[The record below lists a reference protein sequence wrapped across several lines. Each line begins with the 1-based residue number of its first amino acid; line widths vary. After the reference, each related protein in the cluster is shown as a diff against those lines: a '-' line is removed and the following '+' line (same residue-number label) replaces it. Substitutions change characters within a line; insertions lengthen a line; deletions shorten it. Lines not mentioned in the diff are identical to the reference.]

1 MKNTLFSLFRSV
13 LNVHGEKIKLEEFV
27 MLLKSP
33 AHAKAINHMQ
43 AELQKGNKAEFD
55 RLKKMLPGVT
65 PGGVFEGGRQ
75 KKHLKELSS
84 LKVFDFDHISSD
96 KMDAVFEK
104 AKQVPG
110 VVLVAVS
117 PSGEGIKIF
126 MRVNA
131 TLEMHDDMFRY
142 LAAELEK
149 TLGIE
154 VDQSGKDINRLCY
167 LPSPDGLFYNPDAVA
182 VEKVPTTTEA
192 ATTTSAPRAT
202 EVVKKGVNTTT

>member
-84 LKVFDFDHISSD
+84 L
-96 KMDAVFEK
+96 
-104 AKQVPG
+104 
-110 VVLVAVS
+110 
-117 PSGEGIKIF
+117 
-126 MRVNA
+126 
-131 TLEMHDDMFRY
+131 
-142 LAAELEK
+142 
-149 TLGIE
+149 
-154 VDQSGKDINRLCY
+154 
-167 LPSPDGLFYNPDAVA
+167 
-182 VEKVPTTTEA
+182 
-192 ATTTSAPRAT
+192 
-202 EVVKKGVNTTT
+202 